1 MGLIRAVKKQFGHP
15 RGLLGHLAGKIMAN
29 RSSNLERNRW
39 TISLL
44 EIQPGDRVLEI
55 GFGPGVAIEEISRKL
70 VDGVVAGV
78 DHSEVM
84 LRHARARNEEGLSQG
99 RVDLRLGS
107 VVELPDF
114 GDPFDKMFAVN
125 SMMFWEEPVDRLR
138 DLGRKL
144 KPGGVIAITHQ
155 PRLSKATDELARESG
170 DRIAA
175 ALERAGYVEIRVE
188 LKEMEPVAAVCVLA
202 VKRMG

>member
-1 MGLIRAVKKQFGHP
+1 MRAVKKQFGHP
-15 RGLLGHLAGKIMAN
+15 KGLLGHLVGKIMAN
-29 RSSNLERNRW
+29 RPSNLERNRW

-44 EIQPGDRVLEI
+44 EIGPGDRVLEI

-84 LRHARARNEEGLSQG
+84 LRQARARNEEGLREG

-114 GDPFDKMFAVN
+114 GEPFDKVFAVN
-125 SMMFWEEPVDRLR
+125 SMMFWDEPVDRLR
-138 DLGRKL
+138 DLGRRL

-155 PRLSKATDELARESG
+155 PRSPKATDELARESAG
-170 DRIAA
+170 RIGA
-175 ALERAGYVEIRVE
+175 ALERAGYAEIRVE